1 MTDLR
6 KAAEQ
11 ALEKIAMAHAKIDAL
26 CLGNERWTMSVP
38 ARPDH
43 DHDLVISGALY
54 AAAEVLRAALAQPDV
69 PEGYVLVPV
78 EPTDEMVDAA
88 CAAVDDLYRV
98 DFVRAYEAAIAQQ
111 KGGA

>member
-1 MTDLR
+1 MTKQLEAMKMALKAIEDLDGYR
-6 KAAEQ
+6 KD
-11 ALEKIAMAHAKIDAL
+11 IDEA
-26 CLGNERWTMSVP
+26 
-38 ARPDH
+38 
-43 DHDLVISGALY
+43 I
-54 AAAEVLRAALAQPDV
+54 AALREAIEAAD
-69 PEGYVLVPV
+69 GYVLVPV